1 MFLDTKTIQWKLSR
15 VETTQ
20 PARNVPGRSPEGAL
34 KIVMSGTS
42 RGPLEDS

>member
-20 PARNVPGRSPEGAL
+20 SARNVPGTSPEGAL
-34 KIVMSGTS
+34 KK
-42 RGPLEDS
+42 RPGPPGDL